1 MMFLL
6 YVGLTFAALVLL
18 GAASRARG
26 WTLWLA
32 LLTFGWLISQ
42 FSTLVEAVAF
52 SVMPIQAATIQ
63 LGVALVAFAILSAVA
78 VVLLGRWKG
87 RPFTPTPTNV
97 TVLSLALVV
106 IGYEILYFGAGTLVW
121 PFVEHFYADKPLPS
135 RWLVAALQVP
145 RALVFAAAAL
155 IWLRTGPR
163 QAPLVLGV
171 AFAVMGGIA
180 PMFPD
185 NPYMPAD
192 IRLAHGIET
201 GSSNFLFGLLVGWL
215 LKERRARPGLPKG

>member
-6 YVGLTFAALVLL
+6 YVGISFAALVLL

-32 LLTFGWLISQ
+32 LLVFGWLISQ

-52 SVMPIQAATIQ
+52 SVMPLRDAAIQ
-63 LGVALVAFAILSAVA
+63 LGVALVAFAALSALA
-78 VVLLGRWKG
+78 VSVLWRWKG
-87 RPFTPTPTNV
+87 RTFTPTPPNV
-97 TVLSLALVV
+97 TLLSLALVV

-121 PFVEHFYADKPLPS
+121 PFVEAFYADKPLPA

-145 RALVFAAAAL
+145 RALVFAGAAL

-163 QAPLVLGV
+163 QAPLVLGI
-171 AFAVMGGIA
+171 AFAVIGGIA

-201 GSSNFLFGLLVGWL
+201 SSSNFLFGLLTGWL
-215 LKERRARPGLPKG
+215 LKARDARPGLLKR